1 MKKSEE
7 LPESPIANIQ
17 RMEAVSGSAVEA
29 QREVTL
35 EAAATRVTE
44 TETPTQRA
52 ISQWV
57 SKRVNVAGGGSPI
70 SRNTEAYNYL
80 MKQLPEL
87 ASMIDEENK
96 A

>member
-7 LPESPIANIQ
+7 LPESPIADIQ
-17 RMEAVSGSAVEA
+17 RKEAVSGSAVEA
-29 QREVTL
+29 QEKVIL
-35 EAAATRVTE
+35 EAAVTQVTE
-44 TETPTQRA
+44 TSTQRA

-57 SKRVNVAGGGSPI
+57 SKRVNVAGGGSPL

-80 MKQLPEL
+80 MKWLPEL
-87 ASMIDEENK
+87 ASMIDKENK

>member
-7 LPESPIANIQ
+7 LPESPIADIP

-29 QREVTL
+29 RGEVTL
-35 EAAATRVTE
+35 EAAVTQVTE

-52 ISQWV
+52 ISRWV
-57 SKRVNVAGGGSPI
+57 SKRVNVAGGGSPL

-80 MKQLPEL
+80 MKWLPEL
-87 ASMIDEENK
+87 ASMIDKENK